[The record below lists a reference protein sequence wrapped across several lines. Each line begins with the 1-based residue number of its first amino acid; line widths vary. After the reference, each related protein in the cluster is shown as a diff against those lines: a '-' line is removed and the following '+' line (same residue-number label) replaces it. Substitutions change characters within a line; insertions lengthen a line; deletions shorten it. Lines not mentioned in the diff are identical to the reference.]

1 MKRLGLPAMLV
12 LASLAA
18 SAGTAHAS
26 WKYVNVGGA
35 ASAIW
40 NSCPD
45 VSVGEPCAFTFI
57 AAATATADVGGPI
70 QRDCVFVQ
78 QARGLKLN
86 DFGLRG
92 GDNTY
97 ANACGSARVL
107 VDAAPRHAAVDGT
120 LPARN
125 CHFDPA
131 SAVESCTPTTL
142 AVSVAW
148 SGSGE
153 VLSGGALTYRYSYE
167 AGQRCLYHALP
178 ARSRTATTTGGID
191 GVPARMG
198 GLQDAALSF
207 GGLVNVGTDSG
218 CWD

>member
-1 MKRLGLPAMLV
+1 M
-12 LASLAA
+12 
-18 SAGTAHAS
+18 
-26 WKYVNVGGA
+26 
-35 ASAIW
+35 
-40 NSCPD
+40 
-45 VSVGEPCAFTFI
+45 
-57 AAATATADVGGPI
+57 
-70 QRDCVFVQ
+70 
-78 QARGLKLN
+78 
-86 DFGLRG
+86 
-92 GDNTY
+92 
-97 ANACGSARVL
+97 
-107 VDAAPRHAAVDGT
+107 DGT

-131 SAVESCTPTTL
+131 SAAETCTPTTL

-178 ARSRTATTTGGID
+178 ALSRTATTAGGID
-191 GVPARMG
+191 GVPAPMG